1 MISKN
6 VKIPDYILDEIEKY
20 KWKKQNNNSGI
31 ATYYNILSLIRL
43 AVINNR
49 ITEQEAKDIEKM
61 VKEL

>member
-6 VKIPDYILDEIEKY
+6 VKIPDYILDGIEKY

-31 ATYYNILSLIRL
+31 VTYYNILSLIRL
-43 AVINNR
+43 AVVNNR
-49 ITEQEAKDIEKM
+49 ITEQEAKDIEKI

>member
-31 ATYYNILSLIRL
+31 ATYYNILSLILL
-43 AVINNR
+43 AVVNNR

-61 VKEL
+61 VKKL

>member
-20 KWKKQNNNSGI
+20 KWKKKNNNSGI
-31 ATYYNILSLIRL
+31 ATYYNILSLVRL
-43 AVINNR
+43 AVVNNR